1 MYMRKKT
8 SVDELKDKVFSIV
21 QNFLQYP
28 PVVIW
33 GSGATAGFGMP
44 GMGSLSDCLKI
55 KLKGFDGSLNDL
67 EKELG
72 DPKYEPQMPL
82 IRSIIWNEIKESDEK
97 VLGNLLKNQE
107 DFLGIKEM
115 IDIFSKPYPNNLNI
129 ITTNYDRVLEHTM
142 SYFNISYT
150 DGFSGQNMSIFNEN
164 LFKEKKSIVK
174 LVKVHGSLNWFDV
187 NGKIRYSS
195 QEIADAHKIIPPG
208 KKKYEE
214 AYKTPYRE
222 LIQQS
227 DQFIKAGKSFFVV
240 GFGFNDAHLTPEI
253 CNQVS
258 SGTPIVLVSKKITP
272 EARNELKNAHKYVFV
287 EESSKAACT
296 RFYYKKNKKE
306 AEQQYDIPGKFWQLK
321 VFMENILKGDE

>member
-1 MYMRKKT
+1 MKKKLNIEEIKKEIFT
-8 SVDELKDKVFSIV
+8 IV
-21 QNFLQYP
+21 QDFLKNP

-44 GMGSLSDCLKI
+44 GMGALNECLK
-55 KLKGFDGSLNDL
+55 KEMKDFDGSLNDL
-67 EKELG
+67 ERELG
-72 DPKYEPQMPL
+72 NPKYESQMPL
-82 IRSIIWNEIKESDEK
+82 IRSLIWNEIKKNDEK
-97 VLGNLLKNQE
+97 VLEKFLKKQD

-115 IDIFSKPYPNNLNI
+115 IDVFSNPYPKILNI

-150 DGFSGQNMSIFNEN
+150 DGFSGQNMSAFNEKM
-164 LFKEKKSIVK
+164 FDDKKITVK
-174 LVKVHGSLNWFDV
+174 LVKVHGSLNWFDI

-195 QEIADAHKIIPPG
+195 KEIVGAHKIIPPG

-222 LIQQS
+222 LIQHS

-240 GFGFNDAHLTPEI
+240 GFGFNDSHLTPEI

-258 SGTPIVLVSKKITP
+258 NGIPIVLVSKKITP
-272 EARNELKNAHKYVFV
+272 EAKKELTNAHKYVFI
-287 EESSKAACT
+287 EESSKPSYT
-296 RFYYKKNKKE
+296 LFRYKKSVKDVEKE
-306 AEQQYDIPGKFWQLK
+306 CEILGNFWQLK
-321 VFMENILKGDE
+321 EFMEAILKGDE

>member
-1 MYMRKKT
+1 MKKISAT
-8 SVDELKDKVFSIV
+8 EKQKELVFTII
-21 QNFLQYP
+21 QDFLKNP

-44 GMGSLSDCLKI
+44 GMGALNECLKE
-55 KLKGFDGSLNDL
+55 KMKGFDGSSNNL

-72 DPKYEPQMPL
+72 DPKYESQMPL
-82 IRSIIWNEIKESDEK
+82 IRSIIWNEIKENDEK
-97 VLGNLLKNQE
+97 VLENFLKCQD

-115 IDIFSKPYPNNLNI
+115 IDVFSKPYPKILNI

-150 DGFSGQNMSIFNEN
+150 DGFSGQNMSAFNEKM
-164 LFKEKKSIVK
+164 FDDKKITVK

-195 QEIADAHKIIPPG
+195 QEITDAHKIIPPG

-227 DQFIKAGKSFFVV
+227 DQFIKTGKSFFVV
-240 GFGFNDAHLTPEI
+240 GFGFNDSHLTPEI

-258 SGTPIVLVSKKITP
+258 SGVPIILVSKKITD
-272 EARNELKNAHKYVFV
+272 EAKRELKNAHKYVFI
-287 EESSKAACT
+287 EESSKKSCT
-296 RFYYKKNKKE
+296 RFYYKKSQKE
-306 AEQQYDIPGKFWQLK
+306 KEETCDILGDFWKLK
-321 VFMENILKGDE
+321 DFMENILKGEE